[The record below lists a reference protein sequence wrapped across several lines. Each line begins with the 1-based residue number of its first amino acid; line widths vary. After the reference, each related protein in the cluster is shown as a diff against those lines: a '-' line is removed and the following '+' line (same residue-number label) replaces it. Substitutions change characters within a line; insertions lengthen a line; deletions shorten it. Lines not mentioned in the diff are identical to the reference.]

1 MNIFAQNLS
10 DDEIMRLVAS
20 NEREIL
26 AAQAKINQL
35 VKSNNQL
42 RRTYNARQGLK
53 GIPFGQMMVIVGEAK
68 G

>member
-42 RRTYNARQGLK
+42 RRVYNARQGLK
-53 GIPFGQMMVIVGEAK
+53 GIPVGQMMVIVGGAK

>member
-42 RRTYNARQGLK
+42 RRAYNARQGLK
-53 GIPFGQMMVIVGEAK
+53 GIPVGQMMVIVGGAK